1 MLSTTQ
7 RIIISSKN
15 ANELLKKEIEDF
27 VCVKTNNLF
36 KRFAIN
42 TDFLK
47 LDPSTWRS
55 NEDFQK
61 SIVLL
66 KKIPVIN
73 DVAERGVKLIE
84 EYNDKITKDESQKQY
99 LLQVVSDYRKKFPDH
114 KKETLITSL

>member
-7 RIIISSKN
+7 RIIISPKN
-15 ANELLKKEIEDF
+15 ANELLEKEIEDF

-47 LDPSTWRS
+47 LDPSTWKS

-99 LLQVVSDYRKKFPDH
+99 LLQVVSDYRKKFTDH